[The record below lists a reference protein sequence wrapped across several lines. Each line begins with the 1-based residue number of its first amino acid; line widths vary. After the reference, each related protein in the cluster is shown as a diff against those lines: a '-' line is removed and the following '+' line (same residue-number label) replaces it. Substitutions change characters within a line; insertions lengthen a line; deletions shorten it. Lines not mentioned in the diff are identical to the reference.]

1 MKAILK
7 NSLLTAVTLPA
18 LASAAC
24 ISSGDQATIN
34 DALQS
39 GGNGAVVQLCPGA
52 LIQIT
57 DQISFTAD
65 NQEISTQGYPTDSSR
80 GTIQVAPGSSASTLI
95 FGKNFN
101 NIRIK
106 NLQLEGNR
114 GGAGLLPTGAANI
127 EIGGFTTGQTVSNVA
142 SRNPRG
148 WSCLHAIGSGDDNN
162 PCKNVTII
170 NNDIGPCGQSGTD
183 ANGNG
188 QWADGVSLDCT
199 ASLVQGNTIN
209 GPTDGGIVI
218 FGSPG
223 STITGNTIISSPDY
237 VGFGAIN
244 MVDGQYNG
252 SYAGVSVT
260 NNNIQGQKLFNLG
273 IGIGANVW
281 SFGDPPPAL
290 KGPAT
295 VTGNTISGQVSFPI
309 AINGWSNGLTVTG
322 NTVSGVPSPKS
333 SFSDASQ
340 CSSPIQSVFNQNA
353 DLIYYPAGLTGSQ
366 DLQSGFVA
374 APGNTTNFLCS
385 TTALPNSVTFNP
397 GQLTISTDTGPFA
410 SLHNVIAQYQGDN
423 NLVVLQAGTPVWA
436 SGHTLDQG
444 CGSPSGCQLRF
455 DSSGNLGTYFN
466 NAVQW
471 QTNTGGR
478 GATMVVL
485 NSAPWIQIKD
495 GSGNVIWDT
504 TNST

>member
-1 MKAILK
+1 MILK
-7 NSLLTAVTLPA
+7 NSLLTAATLPA

-24 ISSGDQATIN
+24 ISSGNQDTIN
-34 DALQS
+34 NALRS
-39 GGNGAVVQLCPGA
+39 GGNGAVVQLCANA

-57 DQISFTAD
+57 SQISFTAD
-65 NQEISTQGYPTDSSR
+65 NQEISTQGYPTGSTR

-95 FGKNFN
+95 YGKNFN

-106 NLQLEGNR
+106 NIQLDGNR
-114 GGAGLLPTGAANI
+114 GGAGLFPGGAANI
-127 EIGGFTTGQTVSNVA
+127 EIGGFTTGQVVSNVA
-142 SRNPRG
+142 SKNPRG
-148 WSCLHAIGSGDDNN
+148 WSCLHAIGSGDNNN

-199 ASLVQGNTIN
+199 ASLVQGNTHHH
-209 GPTDGGIVI
+209 GQYHHLV
-218 FGSPG
+218 
-223 STITGNTIISSPDY
+223 PDY

-244 MVDGQYNG
+244 MVDGEYDG

-260 NNNIQGQKLFNLG
+260 NNNIQGNKLFNLG

-281 SFGDPPPAL
+281 SFGDPPPPL

-295 VTGNTISGQVSFPI
+295 VTGNTISGHVSFPI

-340 CSSPIQSVFNQNA
+340 CSAPIQSVFNQNA
-353 DLIYYPAGLTGSQ
+353 NLIYYPAGLTGNQ
-366 DLQSGFVA
+366 NLQSGFVA

-385 TTALPNSVTFNP
+385 TIALPNSVTFNA

-423 NLVVLQAGTPVWA
+423 NLVVLQAGKPVWA
-436 SGHTLDQG
+436 SGHTLSQG

-471 QTNTGGR
+471 QTNTSGR
-478 GATMVVL
+478 GKTMVVL
-485 NSAPWIQIKD
+485 NQAPWIQIKD

-504 TNST
+504 TKST

>member
-1 MKAILK
+1 MKGILK
-7 NSLLTAVTLPA
+7 NSLLTAAALPA

-24 ISSGDQATIN
+24 ISSGDQNTIN
-34 DALQS
+34 NALQS
-39 GGNGAVVQLCPGA
+39 GGNGAVVQLCA
-52 LIQIT
+52 NAVIQIS
-57 DQISFTAD
+57 DQISFSAD
-65 NQEISTQGYPTDSSR
+65 NQEISTEGYPTGSTR

-95 FGKNFN
+95 YGKNFN

-106 NLQLEGNR
+106 NIQLDGNR
-114 GGAGLLPTGAANI
+114 PGAGLFPGGAANI

-183 ANGNG
+183 PSGNA

-199 ASLVQGNTIN
+199 NSLVQGNTIN

-223 STITGNTIISSPDY
+223 STVTGNTIISSADY

-244 MVDGQYNG
+244 MVDAEYGG

-273 IGIGANVW
+273 IGIGANAW
-281 SFGDPPPAL
+281 SFNDPSPL

-295 VTGNTISGQVSFPI
+295 VTGNTITGHVSFPI
-309 AINGWSNGLTVTG
+309 AINGWTNGITITG
-322 NTVSGVPSPKS
+322 NTVSGVTNPKS
-333 SFSDASQ
+333 SFADASH
-340 CSSPIQSVFNQNA
+340 CSSAVQSVFNQNA
-353 DLIYYPAGLTGSQ
+353 NLIYYPPGVTGQ
-366 DLQSGFVA
+366 QNLQSGFVA
-374 APGNTTNFLCS
+374 APGNVTNFLCS
-385 TTALPNSVTFNP
+385 SPPLPSSASFNA
-397 GQLTISTDTGPFA
+397 GSLTIGPDTGPFA
-410 SLHNVIAQYQGDN
+410 DLHGVIAQYQGDN
-423 NLVVLQAGTPVWA
+423 NVVVLQNGSPVWA
-436 SGHTLDQG
+436 SGHTLSQG
-444 CGSPSGCQLRF
+444 CNGGCQLRF

-466 NAVQW
+466 GAVQW
-471 QTNTGGR
+471 STNTGGL
-478 GATMVVL
+478 GKTMVVI

-504 TNST
+504 SKST